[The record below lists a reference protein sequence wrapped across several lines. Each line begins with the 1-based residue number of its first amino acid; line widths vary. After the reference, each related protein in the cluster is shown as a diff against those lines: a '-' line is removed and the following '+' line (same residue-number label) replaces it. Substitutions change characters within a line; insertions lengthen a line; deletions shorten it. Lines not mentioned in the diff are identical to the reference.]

1 MRCHI
6 RILARL
12 VSFFILVGADVILRD
27 VGLLSV
33 VVRICERERILLIII
48 VESVMLLH
56 FVIYLVSI
64 LNKVRMGRRYLE
76 LPTLLARLWI
86 ATGGL
91 I

>member
-6 RILARL
+6 HILARL

-56 FVIYLVSI
+56 FVI
-64 LNKVRMGRRYLE
+64 
-76 LPTLLARLWI
+76 
-86 ATGGL
+86 
-91 I
+91 